1 MHLSYLKTIPPLSA
15 WKNCLPQNQSMVPKR
30 LWTSVYISLTIFSF
44 QAPLISNLSV
54 AFCNDSRSYF
64 GFLKTFG
71 GFCIILVFY
80 FPHNFCF

>member
-15 WKNCLPQNQSMVPKR
+15 WKNCLPQSQSMVPKR

-54 AFCNDSRSYF
+54 AFGNDSMKLFWNFENIWR
-64 GFLKTFG
+64 L
-71 GFCIILVFY
+71 L
-80 FPHNFCF
+80 HNPCLLFSP